1 MHSTALIVSLLA
13 SLGLSNA
20 ISITSPSKDT
30 VWLSGTSGQTIEWTS
45 VSTDPTTFDIEL
57 DNQSGFLDNAPITL
71 ASNQSTGDSGTTN
84 TVTVTYPGGGAWP
97 TGVAFQ
103 VNFMSTDHKNT
114 GILAQSEQFNITS
127 GGDSSSSASS
137 STSSSASSSS
147 ASSASSSSA
156 SAAAV
161 STTSASSASASTT
174 HASSGSAAS
183 ASASGSSSSLPN
195 TSSGAALSASAG
207 IASVVLAVAGVLALA

>member
-71 ASNQSTGDSGTTN
+71 ASNQSTGDSGSTN

-156 SAAAV
+156 SGAAV
-161 STTSASSASASTT
+161 STTSASSASAATT
-174 HASSGSAAS
+174 HASSGSS

>member
-45 VSTDPTTFDIEL
+45 VSTDPTTFNIEL

-71 ASNQSTGDSGTTN
+71 ASNQSTGDSGSTN

-103 VNFMSTDHKNT
+103 VNFMSTDQKNT

-137 STSSSASSSS
+137 STSSSASS
-147 ASSASSSSA
+147 ASSSSA

-161 STTSASSASASTT
+161 STTSASSASATTTT
-174 HASSGSAAS
+174 HASSGSSAS

-195 TSSGAALSASAG
+195 TSSGAALTASAG

>member
-45 VSTDPTTFDIEL
+45 VSTDPTTFNIEL

-71 ASNQSTGDSGTTN
+71 ASNQSTGDSGSTN

-103 VNFMSTDHKNT
+103 VNFMSTDQKNT

-137 STSSSASSSS
+137 STSSSS

-161 STTSASSASASTT
+161 STTSASSASAATT
-174 HASSGSAAS
+174 HASSGSSAS

>member
-30 VWLSGTSGQTIEWTS
+30 VWLSGTSGQTIEYTA
-45 VSTDPTTFDIEL
+45 VSTDPTTFDIAL

-71 ASNQSTGDSGTTN
+71 ASNQSTGDSGSTN

-103 VNFMSTDHKNT
+103 VNFMSTDRKNT

-161 STTSASSASASTT
+161 STTSASSASAATT
-174 HASSGSAAS
+174 HASGSAAS

>member
-45 VSTDPTTFDIEL
+45 VSTDPTNFDIEL

-71 ASNQSTGDSGTTN
+71 ASNQSTGDSGSTN

-156 SAAAV
+156 SGAAV
-161 STTSASSASASTT
+161 STTSASSASAATI
-174 HASSGSAAS
+174 HASSGSS

>member
-71 ASNQSTGDSGTTN
+71 ASNQSTGDSGSTN

-156 SAAAV
+156 SGAAV
-161 STTSASSASASTT
+161 STTSASSASAATI
-174 HASSGSAAS
+174 HASSGSS